1 MKRVDQL
8 KQNPW
13 RFKVGSMVFI
23 AGHQQQPAKVAEA
36 FAHKRSGF
44 PHYIVVDFHGVE
56 WTVAQVQL
64 SKLPIAP

>member
-1 MKRVDQL
+1 
-8 KQNPW
+8 
-13 RFKVGSMVFI
+13 
-23 AGHQQQPAKVAEA
+23 VAEA